1 MLVGKK
7 QRLKK
12 KRFDHIEKLYN
23 SFTVKDMTL
32 EEFRRAYAEETS
44 PVKARRELSQM
55 VGSLDK
61 QRTQGLVAAY
71 QKKEIDARL
80 AKES

>member
-1 MLVGKK
+1 MDKK
-7 QRLKK
+7 RRPRK
-12 KRFDHIEKLYN
+12 KRFDRIEKLYN
-23 SFTVKDMTL
+23 SFVTKDMTL
-32 EEFRRAYAEETS
+32 EEFRRAYAKETS
-44 PVKARRELSQM
+44 PTTARRELSQM
-55 VGSLDK
+55 VDSLDK